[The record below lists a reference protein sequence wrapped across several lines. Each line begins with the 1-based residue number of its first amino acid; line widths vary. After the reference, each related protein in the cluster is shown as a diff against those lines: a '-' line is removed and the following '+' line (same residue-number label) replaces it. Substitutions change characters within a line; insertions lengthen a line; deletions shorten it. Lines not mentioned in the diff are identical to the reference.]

1 MLPMVDR
8 QAIIHMYRVQ
18 GLGKNA
24 ITRIMGNSF
33 HTVDKVIKSYE
44 AALASEQRDEAL
56 DTLLCVAPH
65 YDTSKRR

>member
-1 MLPMVDR
+1 MVDR

-18 GLGKNA
+18 GLGKDE

-44 AALASEQRDEAL
+44 AALASEQMGRD
-56 DTLLCVAPH
+56 H
-65 YDTSKRR
+65 QR